1 METAQCKRI
10 LDLIVYLTCNGQL
23 TTQQYADMLGVTR
36 RNVYNYLKL
45 LSDYGFRVVRNG
57 SRYHLDQRSP
67 FFKQLKENIPLT
79 DTEAEYLCQTLSE
92 ADPKDTMASILRTK
106 LARHFGL
113 NDIMMSQ
120 TLSERVN
127 SNKAVLR
134 NAIKKERVVKICNYS
149 SPHSHTVTDRF
160 VEPYMFLNNDR
171 DIRCHEIC
179 RHQNKTFKLSR
190 MEKVELMDMPWTN
203 KAQHKQ
209 LYTDI
214 FMFSGEERYH
224 VRLLL
229 GQLSHNIMVEEYPL
243 SEPSITL
250 ASDGIHWILDI
261 EVASFMGIGRF
272 VMGLYDDIK
281 VLGDEQFKTYI
292 NEKVALIKK
301 SIQ

>member
-92 ADPKDTMASILRTK
+92 ADPKDTMASILRAK

-120 TLSERVN
+120 TLSE
-127 SNKAVLR
+127 
-134 NAIKKERVVKICNYS
+134 
-149 SPHSHTVTDRF
+149 
-160 VEPYMFLNNDR
+160 
-171 DIRCHEIC
+171 
-179 RHQNKTFKLSR
+179 
-190 MEKVELMDMPWTN
+190 
-203 KAQHKQ
+203 
-209 LYTDI
+209 
-214 FMFSGEERYH
+214 G
-224 VRLLL
+224 
-229 GQLSHNIMVEEYPL
+229 
-243 SEPSITL
+243 
-250 ASDGIHWILDI
+250 
-261 EVASFMGIGRF
+261 
-272 VMGLYDDIK
+272 
-281 VLGDEQFKTYI
+281 
-292 NEKVALIKK
+292 
-301 SIQ
+301 